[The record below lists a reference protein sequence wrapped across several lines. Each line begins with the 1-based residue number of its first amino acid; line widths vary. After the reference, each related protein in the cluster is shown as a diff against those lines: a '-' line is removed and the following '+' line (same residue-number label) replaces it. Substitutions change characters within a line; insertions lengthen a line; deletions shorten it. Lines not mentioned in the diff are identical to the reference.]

1 MDVRNNL
8 EGLSNLLG
16 ISQADTLSLNRTR
29 ASQAGS
35 QDTGDHA
42 TLSSAASQA
51 ASATEDSAVRM
62 DKVNAIQN
70 ALATGNYNI
79 PASAVASKL
88 VDSMLGNAA

>member
-1 MDVRNNL
+1 MDVTNNL

-29 ASQAGS
+29 SAQVGT

-51 ASATEDSAVRM
+51 ASASEDSTVRM
-62 DKVNAIQN
+62 DKVAAIQN
-70 ALATGNYNI
+70 ALAAGSYHI
-79 PASAVASKL
+79 PASAVAARV